1 MKKTYRVPFR
11 RKRRGETNYKKRL
24 KLLLSNKLRLVVRKS
39 LNNIQAQIIEYSP
52 GGDKVILTAHSREL
66 EKFNWK
72 INKGNMPAAYLVG
85 LLIAKKAKK
94 KGINELILDL
104 GLNKSVKGSRI
115 YALLN
120 GVVDGSVKI
129 SHSESILPS
138 KERLSGEH
146 IVKYASL
153 LKKDEKEYEKRFSG
167 YIKNKIEPV
176 SVNKYFE
183 EVKKKIMG
191 VS

>member
-1 MKKTYRVPFR
+1 MKRTYKVQFR
-11 RKRRGETNYKKRL
+11 RKRKGETNYRKRL
-24 KLLLSNKLRLVVRKS
+24 KLLLSNKLRLVVRRS
-39 LNNIQAQIIEYSP
+39 LNNMQAQIIEYNAD
-52 GGDKVILTAHSREL
+52 GDKVILTAHSREL

-72 INKGNMPAAYLVG
+72 INKGNIPAAYLVG
-85 LLIAKKAKK
+85 LLIAKKANK
-94 KGINELILDL
+94 KGINGLILDL

-115 YALLN
+115 YALLK
-120 GVVDGSVKI
+120 GVVDGGIKI

-138 KERLSGEH
+138 KERLAGEH

-153 LKKDEKEYEKRFSG
+153 LKKDEKEYERRFSR

-176 SVNKYFE
+176 GINKYFE

-191 VS
+191 AS